1 MSATAT
7 VAVSAAILKTKYPDG
22 RLPLAM
28 YEKFPFVASIQK
40 NEDFDGNNKVIALQ
54 TENPQGSS
62 ADFQT
67 ALGSLAQGNYSNFL
81 LTRVEHFGI
90 ARIKG
95 QAMKAA
101 AKSTGALV
109 DLWQRETD
117 GINQTEM
124 KALEIYLHGDG
135 SGTLGSISSGST
147 VASLTITLA
156 NISDAPKFD
165 LGMRL
170 GAVSDSTLSPT
181 VRPGWVTVTSIDRVG
196 GTLTVTGSNWSTS
209 IVGLATGD
217 YLVRYG
223 DNAVAGTGNVVT
235 GVKQWCV
242 GGTTPGTLFGLNR
255 NTDPVRLAGQ
265 TYNATNVPMEDALI
279 EAESLRNFQGQMGK
293 LTGWVNSRDIS
304 QFKKSLGG
312 KVQYTRVNSDTTI
325 AGVSFRAIE
334 FEGDFDTIKLMSSPF
349 VSRNTVE
356 LLQMEDFSLD
366 SLGPAPQ
373 MLDFDGPNF
382 LRVGSDDAYEV
393 RFGLYG
399 NSACKLPSGSIIMT
413 NWGN

>member
-1 MSATAT
+1 MGATAT
-7 VAVSAAILKTKYPDG
+7 VAASTAIMKTKYPDG
-22 RLPLAM
+22 RLPMAM
-28 YEKFPFVASIQK
+28 FAKFPFLATIQK
-40 NEDFDGNNKVIALQ
+40 NEDFDGNDKVIALQ

-67 ALGSLAQGNYSNFL
+67 ALGSLAQGTYAKFT
-81 LTRVEHFGI
+81 LTRVEHFGV

-95 QAMKAA
+95 QALKAA

-109 DLWQRETD
+109 DLWNRETD
-117 GINQTEM
+117 GINQTEG
-124 KALEIYLHGDG
+124 KNCEIYLHGNG

-147 VASLTITLA
+147 VASTVVTLA
-156 NISDAPKFD
+156 TTSDIVKFD

-170 GAVSDSTLSPT
+170 GAVSDATLSPT
-181 VRPGWVTVTSIDRVG
+181 VRSGFVTVTSIDRVA

-223 DNAVAGTGNVVT
+223 DNASAGTGGVIT
-235 GVKQWCV
+235 GVRQWIA
-242 GGTTPGTLFGLNR
+242 GGTTPGTLFGLSR

-265 TYNATNVPMEDALI
+265 SYDATGVPLEDALI
-279 EAESLRNFQGQMGK
+279 EAESLRNYQGQMSK
-293 LTGWVNSRDIS
+293 LTAWVNPRDLS
-304 QFKKSLGG
+304 TLKKTLGG
-312 KVQYTRVNSDTTI
+312 KVQYTRVNADTSV

-334 FEGDFDTIKLMSSPF
+334 FEGDFDTIKIMSSPF
-349 VSRNTVE
+349 VSRNVVE
-356 LLQMEDFSLD
+356 LLAMDDFSLD

-382 LRVGSDDAYEV
+382 LRVASDDAYEV

-399 NSACKLPSGSIIMT
+399 NSACKIPSGSLIMT
-413 NWGN
+413 NWGA